1 MELHR
6 TRTFPKCDL
15 NGNAP
20 AVSQAIGFEQG
31 RWTLVG
37 RRVNT
42 ISTDDALAFDIID
55 ADNDTMSTLLT
66 NGETQDFRC
75 CAPSEIRA
83 AVQPDPAADTMP
95 SVEAPSEG
103 NPMPSGV

>member
-20 AVSQAIGFEQG
+20 AVSQAIGFGQG

-55 ADNDTMSTLLT
+55 ADNDTDL
-66 NGETQDFRC
+66 
-75 CAPSEIRA
+75 A
-83 AVQPDPAADTMP
+83 AVARRYQKQPYKK
-95 SVEAPSEG
+95 G
-103 NPMPSGV
+103 Q